1 MENIF
6 TDYNLWIE
14 VIGTATGILGVW
26 LTIKQKIW
34 CFPVGIVNVL
44 LYSWLSYD
52 HQLYANALL
61 QIVYMVVLVYGW
73 YNWTRSS
80 TIDMELPVTRS
91 SRNLLL
97 SLGVAFVLIFCTVY
111 FILVRNTD
119 SDVPVADTFT
129 FSLGIIA
136 QYLIARKKIENW
148 HLWIIVNVVS
158 VGLYLYKDLYLMA
171 GFYLL
176 LIIMAV
182 IGFREWKSDLQKTG
196 T

>member
-6 TDYNLWIE
+6 LDSYFWMELF
-14 VIGTATGILGVW
+14 GTAMGILGVW

-44 LYSWLSYD
+44 LYAWLSYNS
-52 HQLYANALL
+52 QIYANALL
-61 QIVYMVVLVYGW
+61 QLVYMAVLIYGW
-73 YNWTRSS
+73 YNWGKERLH
-80 TIDMELPVTRS
+80 DNALPVTKS

-97 SLGVAFVLIFCTVY
+97 SLAFI
-111 FILVRNTD
+111 FILVFSFVYYLLIKYTD

-136 QYLIARKKIENW
+136 QYMIARKKIENW
-148 HLWIIVNVVS
+148 HLWIIVNSVS
-158 VGLYLYKDLYLMA
+158 IGLYVYKELYLMA

-176 LIIMAV
+176 LIVMAV
-182 IGFREWKSDLQKTG
+182 LGYREWKKDLQT
-196 T
+196 TT

>member
-1 MENIF
+1 MENFLSEYSRI
-6 TDYNLWIE
+6 IE
-14 VIGTATGILGVW
+14 ITGTIAGILGVW
-26 LTIKQKIW
+26 LTIRQNIW

-44 LYSWLSYD
+44 LYSWLTYESEIF
-52 HQLYANALL
+52 ANALL
-61 QIVYMVVLVYGW
+61 QLVYMAVLIYGW
-73 YNWTRSS
+73 FNWTKGK
-80 TIDMELPVTRS
+80 TVEMDLPVSRS

-97 SLGVAFVLIFCTVY
+97 TLAVVFVLVFAGVY
-111 FILVRNTD
+111 FVLVMYTK
-119 SDVPVADTFT
+119 SDVPVADSFT

-158 VGLYLYKDLYLMA
+158 IGLYVHKELYLMA

-182 IGFREWKSDLQKTG
+182 MGYKEWKKDLKKIQA
-196 T
+196 

>member
-1 MENIF
+1 MENFLSEYSRI
-6 TDYNLWIE
+6 IE
-14 VIGTATGILGVW
+14 ITGTIAGILGVW
-26 LTIKQKIW
+26 LTIKQNIW

-44 LYSWLSYD
+44 LYSWLTYESEIF
-52 HQLYANALL
+52 ANALL
-61 QIVYMVVLVYGW
+61 QLVYMAVLIYGW
-73 YNWTRSS
+73 YNWTQGK
-80 TIDMELPVTRS
+80 TVEMDLPVSRS

-97 SLGVAFVLIFCTVY
+97 TLAVVFVLVSAGIY
-111 FILVRNTD
+111 FVLVKYTK
-119 SDVPVADTFT
+119 SEVPVADSFT

-158 VGLYLYKDLYLMA
+158 IGLYVHKELYLMA

-182 IGFREWKSDLQKTG
+182 MGYREWKKDLKKIEV
-196 T
+196 